1 MSDLQSLTTPKRL
14 DVDRFQAE
22 IPDGWQQG
30 RGAFGG
36 LVIANLVRAIEAFDA
51 APERV
56 LRSLT
61 AECCGPVPPGPCTI
75 RVERL
80 RTGSGVST
88 IAARIEAEGEAL
100 AHAVGVLAKK
110 RSDDTDF
117 CHLPAPTPMP
127 PWRSVPVIP
136 VAAPIGP
143 VFAEN
148 FEYRVSGP
156 PPFSGG
162 AEAIASGWIRP
173 RNPGAARD
181 AAYLTACIDAWWPAI
196 AARLSSP
203 RPIATLTFTLELIG
217 SLAGLDPEAPL
228 YHASKSIAARDGYT
242 LETRELWGEDGRLVA
257 RNHQTMAVIK

>member
-1 MSDLQSLTTPKRL
+1 MSDLQTITTPRRL
-14 DVDRFQAE
+14 DADRFEAI

-36 LVIANLVRAIEAFDA
+36 LVLANLVRAIEAFDA
-51 APERV
+51 TPERS

-61 AECCGPVPPGPCTI
+61 AECCGPVPVGPSVI

-80 RTGSGVST
+80 RTGSGLST
-88 IAARIEAEGEAL
+88 IAARIEGDGEVL

-127 PWRSVPVIP
+127 PWRSIEPAPVGP
-136 VAAPIGP
+136 PMGPAFAPH
-143 VFAEN
+143 
-148 FEYRVSGP
+148 FEFRVCGP

-162 AEAIASGWIRP
+162 AEAVGSGWIRP
-173 RNPGAARD
+173 RDPGAARD
-181 AAYLTACIDAWWPAI
+181 AGYITACADAWWPALL
-196 AARLSSP
+196 ARLSTP
-203 RPIATLTFTLELIG
+203 RPMATVAFTLELLG
-217 SLAGLDPEAPL
+217 TLAGLDPEAPL
-228 YHASKSIAARDGYT
+228 FFASRSLAARDGFSV
-242 LETRELWGEDGRLVA
+242 ETRELWGEDGRLVA